1 MAIILRGNKGAALT
15 HTELDNNFREFF
27 YSASVNDSEIRL
39 YRSRSLDAFESI
51 KFTSPNG
58 QNYFIQIKSGSGL
71 SGSSAV
77 FTGSNNFTYDFD
89 NSIFTV
95 TGSSNFL
102 GSLTVDGTI
111 TATQLQ
117 IVTSSVIY
125 ESGSTV
131 FGDSDN
137 DIHRFTGSLRVS
149 NGITGSLDFSNLD
162 SVPIFIS
169 GAGQIASEISGS
181 ITAFS
186 SSAVDR
192 IEALEAYTA
201 SLDATYATDAELNA
215 ATASLSSSIA
225 TSISNTSQS
234 LATTIQNVSS
244 SAASTYLKR
253 TSDTLTGS
261 LTVTSNLVVG
271 GTITAQEF
279 HTEFLSASIVYES
292 GSTKFGDTSDDV
304 HSFTGSVRVLGPL
317 AIYGINDVSESIARA
332 IESGSQV
339 QVTNNVNNRI
349 LTATGGN
356 ALNAESN
363 LTFDGDI
370 LDINGTQI
378 KRLTPADT
386 GLVGLIGGTPSGSL
400 IETLDG
406 GHFVIG
412 LRDDAASDSFVV
424 VSGQGNYYY
433 DSTYDK
439 VAIRVSGSGDTYVG
453 GTFTAANDS
462 TINGNLT
469 VTGNITAGSN
479 ITAYF
484 SSDERLKENIIP
496 IGNAIDKIN
505 QIGGYEFDW
514 NNNSELSGH
523 DVGVIAQEIEK
534 VLPEIVATR
543 EDGYKAVRYEKIVA
557 LLIQAVKEQ
566 QLQIE
571 ELKSKL

>member
-15 HTELDNNFREFF
+15 HAELDNNFREFF

-39 YRSRSLDAFESI
+39 YRSRSLDAYESI
-51 KFTSPNG
+51 QFTSPNG
-58 QNYFIQIKSGSGL
+58 QNYYIQIKSGSGV

-77 FTGSNNFTYDFD
+77 FTGSGNFKYDFD

-102 GSLTVDGTI
+102 GNLVVDGVI

-117 IVTSSVIY
+117 IVTSSIIY
-125 ESGSTV
+125 ESGSTI

-137 DIHRFTGSLRVS
+137 DTHRITGSLKVS

-162 SVPIFIS
+162 NAPIFIS

-181 ITAFS
+181 ITEFS
-186 SSAVDR
+186 GAAVNR

-201 SLDATYATDAELNA
+201 SLDDTFTTDVELNL

-225 TSISNTSQS
+225 SNITSISQS
-234 LATTIQNVSS
+234 TATTINNLSS
-244 SAASTYLKR
+244 SVANTYLKN
-253 TSDTLTGS
+253 TSDTLVGN
-261 LTVTSNLVVG
+261 LEVTSNLTVG
-271 GTITAQEF
+271 GSITAVTINTQ
-279 HTEFLSASIVYES
+279 HVSSSIIYES
-292 GSTKFGDTSDDV
+292 GSTKFGDTSDDL
-304 HSFTGSVRVLGPL
+304 HSFTGSVGIQGPL
-317 AIYGINDVSESIARA
+317 AITGIADVSASIARA

-339 QVTNNVNNRI
+339 QVSNNVNNRV

-356 ALNAESN
+356 TLNAESN

-378 KRLTPADT
+378 KKFTPADT
-386 GLVGLIGGTPSGSL
+386 GLVSLIGGTPSGSL
-400 IETLDG
+400 IETVDG

-412 LRDDAASDSFVV
+412 LRDDAATDSFVV

-453 GTFTAANDS
+453 GTFTAANNS
-462 TINGNLT
+462 TINGSLT
-469 VTGNITAGSN
+469 VNGSITSTGNITAF
-479 ITAYF
+479 Y
-484 SSDERLKENIIP
+484 SSDENLKDNITV
-496 IGNAIDKIN
+496 IN
-505 QIGGYEFDW
+505 GALEKVKALRGVEFDW
-514 NNNSELSGH
+514 NDKSEFSGH
-523 DVGVIAQEIEK
+523 DIGVIAQDVEK
-534 VLPEIVATR
+534 VIPEIVAEQNT
-543 EDGYKAVRYEKIVA
+543 GYKAVRYEKIVA
-557 LLIQAVKEQ
+557 LLIEAIKEQ